1 MKTTRTSKAA
11 KTTPSALVWDLL
23 WSAYC
28 TARRSGDA
36 VALAECAEEIHAY
49 DRRHGFPLTPL

>member
-1 MKTTRTSKAA
+1 MTKGRTSKNIPAC
-11 KTTPSALVWDLL
+11 LVWDLL

-36 VALAECAEEIHAY
+36 AAIAECGAEIHNF